1 MAGGSCATAL
11 AAGGEWGPTSRHR
24 RGNRRLYSDEV
35 LRVDVAV
42 IGGGVTGLASA
53 LFLAR
58 QGASVCVLE
67 REAKT
72 GRATSTHNSGVIHAG
87 LYYPTGSLKARLCV
101 EGRDQLFEFCATHR
115 IPHARCGK
123 LVIAADE
130 HEIDGLHALERKARE
145 NGVRIEFVDAA
156 FIASKEPNVRAV
168 AALWS
173 PDTGIVEAEA
183 LVKTLERLCREQDVA
198 IVVGSPLT
206 DAATVSDG
214 IELVTPHE
222 RFTAGTVVNAAGL
235 HADVTSRML
244 GGTDFHIYPC
254 RGEYA
259 ELKPSRRSMVNGL
272 VYPLPHASGA
282 GLGVHLAKTT
292 WGSVTLGPTIHYQE
306 SKDDYEGGRLPLE
319 DFVEPAQRLL
329 PWITLE
335 DLQPGGSGIRAKLHG
350 PDQTFADFLIQRD
363 AVNPRVIQAAGI
375 DSPGLTSCLAIGRR
389 VAGEWPA
396 GS

>member
-1 MAGGSCATAL
+1 MVSAAVACRKAALLCAQGGC
-11 AAGGEWGPTSRHR
+11 
-24 RGNRRLYSDEV
+24 LYIV
-35 LRVDVAV
+35 AMIRVDVAV

-53 LFLAR
+53 LFLAER
-58 QGASVCVLE
+58 GASVAVLE
-67 REAKT
+67 REPRP

-101 EGRDQLFEFCATHR
+101 EGRDRLYAFCAAHR

-123 LVIAADE
+123 LVIAADT
-130 HEIDGLHALERKARE
+130 HEAEQLTPLQQKAAE
-145 NGVRIEFVDAA
+145 NGVTVEMVDAA
-156 FIASKEPNVRAV
+156 FIKAKEPNIRAF

-183 LVKTLERLCREQDVA
+183 LVKTLEHLCRQQDVA
-198 IVVGSPLT
+198 IVVGSPLV
-206 DAATVSDG
+206 DAAAHEDG

-222 RFTAGTVVNAAGL
+222 RFVASTVVNAAGL
-235 HADVTSRML
+235 YADTVSQRL
-244 GGTDFHIYPC
+244 GGMPFHIYPC

-259 ELKPSRRSMVNGL
+259 ELKPSRRAMVNGL

-292 WGSVTLGPTIHYQE
+292 WGTVTLGPTIHYQE

-319 DFVEPAQRLL
+319 DFVEPAQHLL
-329 PWITLE
+329 PWVTLA

-350 PDQTFADFLIQRD
+350 PDQRFADFLIERD
-363 AVNPRVIQAAGI
+363 AINPRVIQASGI
-375 DSPGLTSCLAIGRR
+375 DSPGLTSCLAVGNR
-389 VAGEWPA
+389 VAELWTGA
-396 GS
+396 IT